1 VHEESL
7 PVGEIALSIISDR
20 LKQPRTRAVLGA
32 AAALIVLRGVR
43 RRR

>member
-1 VHEESL
+1 
-7 PVGEIALSIISDR
+7 VGEIVLSVLSDR

-32 AAALIVLRGVR
+32 AAALVVLRRVR